1 MKRPFAL
8 ILGGSEKNADFT
20 ELSNILVKER
30 PNLKRIALI
39 GATAERML
47 ESLKQAGLET
57 AGDDGKG
64 ITANIF
70 PTLEEAF
77 ADSLNIGE
85 GGTVIMSPAC
95 ASFGLFKNYK
105 VRGQVFDKL
114 VAEVK

>member
-1 MKRPFAL
+1 MKR
-8 ILGGSEKNADFT
+8 
-20 ELSNILVKER
+20 V
-30 PNLKRIALI
+30 ALI

-47 ESLKQAGLET
+47 ADLKKAGVDD
-57 AGDDGKG
+57 AGIKTG
-64 ITANIF
+64 IF

-114 VAEVK
+114 VENF

>member
-20 ELSNILVKER
+20 ELSGILVKQR
-30 PNLKRIALI
+30 PNLMRIALI

-47 ESLKQAGLET
+47 ESLTQAGLQVP
-57 AGDDGKG
+57 AK
-64 ITANIF
+64 IF

-77 ADSLNIGE
+77 ADSLAIGK
-85 GGTVIMSPAC
+85 GGAVIMSPAC

>member
-1 MKRPFAL
+1 M
-8 ILGGSEKNADFT
+8 ND
-20 ELSNILVKER
+20 R

-39 GATAERML
+39 GATAQRML
-47 ESLKQAGLET
+47 ESLQQAGL
-57 AGDDGKG
+57 KV
-64 ITANIF
+64 TANIF

-77 ADSLNIGE
+77 ADSLQIGE

-114 VAEVK
+114 VENV